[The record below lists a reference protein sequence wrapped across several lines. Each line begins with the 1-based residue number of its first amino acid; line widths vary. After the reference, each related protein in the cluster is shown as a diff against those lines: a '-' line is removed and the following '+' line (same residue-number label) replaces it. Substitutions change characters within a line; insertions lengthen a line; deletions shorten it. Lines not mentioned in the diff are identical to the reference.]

1 MAQEKLTPVSWQLR
15 LVAGHR
21 VTYRKRVSRLKSK
34 MWQLV
39 SSALACALLSACG
52 AAENSKR
59 PTDAPTIVSLNPCI
73 DAILVEVA
81 QPEQILALSH
91 YSRDPKAAS
100 MDVSRAREFG
110 VTGGTA
116 EEIIAL
122 EPDIVLASSF
132 IAPATR
138 HALERLELNVAAFG
152 IASDTDAS
160 TVQIR
165 EIARLAGN
173 PAGGEALI
181 DRINAA
187 LARPKNDVSRSAV
200 LWQPGQI
207 VPGRSA
213 LISELMAVSGF
224 SNHAASNGMG
234 QADYLSLEALLAD
247 PPEVLLIAGDAG
259 GQRHKALGQ
268 LPATHIAS
276 FDPSLLYCAG
286 PTIIRAAERLGDIHK
301 EAAI

>member
-1 MAQEKLTPVSWQLR
+1 MSGILGKIWY
-15 LVAGHR
+15 
-21 VTYRKRVSRLKSK
+21 VTGGV
-34 MWQLV
+34 
-39 SSALACALLSACG
+39 LACLSLGACSVSET
-52 AAENSKR
+52 AQPSSK
-59 PTDAPTIVSLNPCI
+59 TPTIVSLNPCI

-91 YSRDPKAAS
+91 YSGDPNAAS

-122 EPDIVLASSF
+122 QPDIVLASSF

-138 HALERLELNVAAFG
+138 NALERLELNVATFG
-152 IASDTDAS
+152 IASDAETSAA
-160 TVQIR
+160 QIR
-165 EIARLAGN
+165 EVAKLAGN
-173 PAGGEALI
+173 TEGGEALI
-181 DRINAA
+181 GRINAA
-187 LARPKNDVSRSAV
+187 LAKTPNGKPRSAI

-207 VPGRSA
+207 VPGSSA
-213 LISELMAVSGF
+213 LVSELMAASGF

-234 QADYLSLEALLAD
+234 QADYLSLEALLAN
-247 PPEVLLIAGDAG
+247 PPEVLLIAGDAS
-259 GQRHKALGQ
+259 GQRHKALEQ
-268 LPATHIAS
+268 LPDTQIAS

-286 PTIIRAAERLGDIHK
+286 PTIIRAMERLEDIRE